1 MFTERKGKRKMAA
14 VANNLNHVSTPS
26 VIGVVGR
33 KAQQLFN
40 AYILS
45 LSKALFIS
53 MGGHDPKAQ
62 AYTIAMMK

>member
-1 MFTERKGKRKMAA
+1 MAA

-53 MGGHDPKAQ
+53 MGGMTLKLKHIPLL
-62 AYTIAMMK
+62 